1 MSGSGDWPGDE
12 TAETRVMALPAQER
26 EILAALAVVGHASLS
41 RDELAELLRV
51 DDVAPLVADLE
62 ARGLVRSDE
71 RRCSAVGRIGEEIR
85 RTNEALSTGDRLM
98 GYLSTLAQGG
108 RLTPGRLGED
118 SAAILG
124 LSEWAAEMQR
134 STQLLEMVKTVEA
147 SYEIAHRAEEW
158 RELLLRGRGA
168 AHALGDRQSEIWML
182 QRLATAAAMAGDSA
196 GAQQYLREA
205 DELQRTSQHTQQA
218 TMTEQTHGRRWRRWK
233 HLEDR
238 AGDSRDRPG
247 RADRRRRRLR
257 DRERQRGKLRHDDDY
272 ENPRENRDPDAD
284 RSDDGVQHHHGDDDR
299 NDGRH
304 DRGHPV
310 TGGP

>member
-51 DDVAPLVADLE
+51 DDVTPLVADLE

-85 RTNEALSTGDRLM
+85 RTNDALSTGDRLM

-205 DELQRTSQHTQQA
+205 DELRRTSQPTQQA
-218 TMTEQTHGRRWRRWK
+218 AMTEQTTAGGGGDGNTWK
-233 HLEDR
+233 IVLVILGTVLVALIGVGVGYAIGNGNGGSSGTTTITTTLEKT
-238 AGDSRDRPG
+238 GTETQTVPTTVF
-247 RADRRRRRLR
+247 
-257 DRERQRGKLRHDDDY
+257 
-272 ENPRENRDPDAD
+272 NTTT
-284 RSDDGVQHHHGDDDR
+284 VTTT
-299 NDGRH
+299 
-304 DRGHPV
+304 V
-310 TGGP
+310 TTGGTTGVIP